1 MRTIRLL
8 TVALAFTLIATA
20 CVGGSDST
28 PIVTGTSSNGDI
40 VVGDTAPPDTPPPPP
55 VCAADTPVVR
65 PGVPNPSIE
74 YFNEESGLASV
85 HISQATF
92 ECATQAV
99 IVSDADLNRVAV
111 AAVLAATLKAPLLVG
126 SANAAGII
134 GFEIER
140 LSPGQIIAIGDD
152 VTFTAP
158 EWTEIVTLSGDTS
171 SLAEQINALAGFD
184 STIPLPAVP
193 GAATLITAVN
203 ALKARTGLTPPVV
216 PTTTTTTTTQSSD
229 ETSTTVPAAPVE
241 IKLEVPSLT
250 AGTGETG
257 VAILVDGNQPATALA
272 AFATAAASGAI
283 ASLVDSAD
291 LRAVPGAGRALQSI
305 PGGAGSIQIFG
316 EITTDSHWQLDVIRS
331 AAELPGGGFLMLP
344 RILVALYGNPQTT
357 ALGALGEQ
365 GPAEAATRV
374 QGMAAQFAAAEVPV
388 LPTFEIITTVA
399 AGNPGGD
406 NNYSNEMG
414 NEILQPWIDIAE
426 QQDVYVIL
434 DLQPG
439 RSDFLSQAM
448 RYEQEL
454 LNPHVGLALDPEWR
468 LGPEQLPLQQIGRV
482 EAAEVNQVV
491 EWLANLVRENNLPQ
505 KVLLLH
511 QFRDFMLQDRETI
524 QAPPELQLI
533 IQMDGQ
539 GAVPDKYVTWEFL
552 TGGWEDHPWR
562 WGWKNFYDEDR
573 PGGGIP
579 PSDVLQ
585 LVPTAVYVSYQ

>member
-1 MRTIRLL
+1 MRILRLHTLAL
-8 TVALAFTLIATA
+8 TFVLIASA

-28 PIVTGTSSNGDI
+28 PIVTGTSLDGSV
-40 VVGDTAPPDTPPPPP
+40 VVGDTAPPNTPPPPP

-65 PGVPNPSIE
+65 AGTPNPSTE
-74 YFNEESGLASV
+74 FFNEGPGLASV

-99 IVSDADLNRVAV
+99 IVSDLDLNRVAI
-111 AAVLAATLKAPLLVG
+111 AAVLAAALKAPLLVG

-140 LSPGQIIAIGDD
+140 LAPGQIIAVGDD

-158 EWTEIVTLSGDTS
+158 AWTEIVTLSGDTS

-184 STIPLPAVP
+184 STIPLPADT

-203 ALKARTGLTPPVV
+203 AIEARTGLIPPVV
-216 PTTTTTTTTQSSD
+216 PATTITTQSSD
-229 ETSTTVPAAPVE
+229 QTPVTTAPPAPVE
-241 IKLEVPSLT
+241 VEFEVPSLT
-250 AGTGETG
+250 AGTGVTG
-257 VAILVDGNQPATALA
+257 VAILVDGNDAATALA
-272 AFATAAASGAI
+272 AFATATASGAI

-291 LRAVPGAGRALQSI
+291 LRAVPGAGRALQLI
-305 PGGAGSIQIFG
+305 PGGPGSIQIFG
-316 EITTDSHWQLDVIRS
+316 EVTTDSHWQLDVIRS
-331 AAELPGGGFLMLP
+331 GEELPGGGFLVLP
-344 RILVALYGNPQTT
+344 RILVALYGNPTTT

-365 GPAEAATRV
+365 GPAEAAIRV
-374 QGMAAQFAAAEVPV
+374 KGMAAQFEAAEVPT

-406 NNYSNEMG
+406 GDYSNEMG
-414 NEILQPWIDIAE
+414 NEVIQPWIDIGA

-448 RYEQEL
+448 RYEQAL

-482 EAAEVNQVV
+482 QAAEVNQVV
-491 EWLANLVRENNLPQ
+491 EWLANLVRENDLPQ

-511 QFRDFMLQDRETI
+511 QFRDFMLEDRETI

-552 TGGWEDHPWR
+552 SGGWEDHPWR

-573 PGGGIP
+573 PAGGIS